1 MTMQDPMADM
11 LTRIRNAQR
20 AKIQDVTM
28 PSSNLKVAVAAVLK
42 EEGFIEECNVTAAD
56 GGKSDLN
63 IVLRYYEGRPVI
75 EQIKTIKELS
85 KSETILVF
93 KHSTRCSISSMVIKR
108 FENLFDSSMNNIKVY
123 YLDLLNFR
131 AISDEVGYSFQVQHQ
146 SPQLLIIRNEVAVLN
161 VSHYD
166 ITTVNIQ
173 KYL

>member
-1 MTMQDPMADM
+1 MG
-11 LTRIRNAQR
+11 LFN
-20 AKIQDVTM
+20 KILG
-28 PSSNLKVAVAAVLK
+28 SKVK
-42 EEGFIEECNVTAAD
+42 EEKETNVNWIPFN
-56 GGKSDLN
+56 SL
-63 IVLRYYEGRPVI
+63 

>member
-1 MTMQDPMADM
+1 MG
-11 LTRIRNAQR
+11 LFN
-20 AKIQDVTM
+20 KILG
-28 PSSNLKVAVAAVLK
+28 SKVK
-42 EEGFIEECNVTAAD
+42 EEKETNVNWIP
-56 GGKSDLN
+56 LN
-63 IVLRYYEGRPVI
+63 SL

-93 KHSTRCSISSMVIKR
+93 KHSTRCGISSMVIKR

-131 AISDEVGYSFQVQHQ
+131 AISDEVGYSFQAQHQ

-166 ITTVNIQ
+166 IATVNIQ

>member
-1 MTMQDPMADM
+1 MGLFD
-11 LTRIRNAQR
+11 RILG
-20 AKIQDVTM
+20 
-28 PSSNLKVAVAAVLK
+28 SKVK
-42 EEGFIEECNVTAAD
+42 EKKETNV
-56 GGKSDLN
+56 SWISLN
-63 IVLRYYEGRPVI
+63 SL
-75 EQIKTIKELS
+75 EQIKTIKEQS
-85 KSETILVF
+85 KSETIFVF
-93 KHSTRCSISSMVIKR
+93 KHSTRCGISSIVIKR

-166 ITTVNIQ
+166 IAIVNIQ